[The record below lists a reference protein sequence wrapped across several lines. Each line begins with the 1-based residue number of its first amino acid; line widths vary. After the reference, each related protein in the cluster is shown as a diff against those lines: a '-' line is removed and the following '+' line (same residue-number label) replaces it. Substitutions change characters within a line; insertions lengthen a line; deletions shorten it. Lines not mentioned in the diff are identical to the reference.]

1 MNRVGRLFICI
12 AGGVAL
18 SVAAR
23 GDVAPYANVNVNSLH
38 GNTNLMNRIQLMK
51 KHHMNHPPGIPQF
64 QSPNTPQANVLPANI
79 PQPFKSPTTTDAHP
93 ATAAAVATSGNPYE
107 SIVARNVFG
116 LNPIPVVT
124 IPDAPPGPPPPKI
137 TLTGIMTIFGPTEAL
152 FKVAG
157 VVRNHA
163 PPHDESYI
171 FTEGEMQDDV
181 EVTKIDTNKMVVT
194 FMNHGVQQDIGLTE
208 GVASTGSAPP
218 APTFPG
224 QPGMRKFGRRFGG
237 PGAFGGAPGGYQP
250 ESHNSY
256 GGGGDNGSQNG
267 NNPLGAFNN
276 NGQQSNYHDLSANI
290 SPTVSQLSA
299 EDQEALIAAAHA
311 QAAQNNDVSAP
322 MFPPTKFDQAATTEL
337 GGGNSQNP
345 AGSPSPG
352 NSQQQNYYPRR

>member
-23 GDVAPYANVNVNSLH
+23 GDVTPYANVNVNSLH
-38 GNTNLMNRIQLMK
+38 GNTNLMNRNQLMK
-51 KHHMNHPPGIPQF
+51 KHHLKNPPGFPQF
-64 QSPNTPQANVLPANI
+64 QGPNTPQANVLPANI
-79 PQPFKSPTTTDAHP
+79 PQPFKSPTTDAHTAP
-93 ATAAAVATSGNPYE
+93 AAAVAPSGNPYE
-107 SIVARNVFG
+107 SIVTRNVFG

-157 VVRNHA
+157 VVRNHGQ
-163 PPHDESYI
+163 PHDESYI

-181 EVTKIDTNKMVVT
+181 EVTKIDTNKMMVT

-208 GVASTGSAPP
+208 GVASTGPAPST
-218 APTFPG
+218 PTFPG
-224 QPGMRKFGRRFGG
+224 QPGMRKFGRRFG
-237 PGAFGGAPGGYQP
+237 AFGGAPGGYQP
-250 ESHNSY
+250 QSFNSY
-256 GGGGDNGSQNG
+256 GGGGDNGSQNN

-276 NGQQSNYHDLSANI
+276 NSQSGNYHNNTYV
-290 SPTVSQLSA
+290 SPTISQLSD
-299 EDQEALIAAAHA
+299 EDQSALVAAAHA
-311 QAAQNNDVSAP
+311 QAVQSGDPTAAI
-322 MFPPTKFDQAATTEL
+322 FPPTQFDQQAASEL

-345 AGSPSPG
+345 SGSPSPG
-352 NSQQQNYYPRR
+352 STPQQNYYPRR